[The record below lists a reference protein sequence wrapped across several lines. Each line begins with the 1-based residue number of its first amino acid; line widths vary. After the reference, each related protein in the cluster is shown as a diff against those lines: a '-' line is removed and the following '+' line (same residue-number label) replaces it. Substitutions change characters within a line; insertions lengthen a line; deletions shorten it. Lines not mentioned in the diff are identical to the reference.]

1 MLGCYCDPAVCR
13 RLYYQS
19 FYPFIPAFLH
29 RARINILTV
38 KRWVSGLGFPC
49 CDVCLS
55 LDHDVVVSQ
64 VLLIGLMDWLI
75 DSDRV
80 GILGWGVR
88 RAAQRHRRKK
98 HIIGLTRRPGACV
111 LLFSKS
117 GVNDYGYINHKRH
130 FGVIW
135 RKKNVLSVQ
144 SVYPVQSM
152 ADMEFV
158 KNFTHPDFQAKNFT
172 PQKCDIFLANQ
183 QHKCI
188 KYQ

>member
-1 MLGCYCDPAVCR
+1 MLGCYCDPAVWR

-64 VLLIGLMDWLI
+64 VLLIGLMDGLI

-80 GILGWGVR
+80 GILGRGVR

-98 HIIGLTRRPGACV
+98 RIIGPTCRPGAC
-111 LLFSKS
+111 
-117 GVNDYGYINHKRH
+117 I
-130 FGVIW
+130 
-135 RKKNVLSVQ
+135 
-144 SVYPVQSM
+144 
-152 ADMEFV
+152 
-158 KNFTHPDFQAKNFT
+158 TFQ
-172 PQKCDIFLANQ
+172 QKWC
-183 QHKCI
+183 
-188 KYQ
+188 